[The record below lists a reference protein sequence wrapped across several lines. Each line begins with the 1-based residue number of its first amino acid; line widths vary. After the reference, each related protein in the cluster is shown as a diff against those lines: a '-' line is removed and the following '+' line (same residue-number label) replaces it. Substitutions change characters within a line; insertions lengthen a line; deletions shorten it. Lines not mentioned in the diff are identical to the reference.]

1 MEKIQSLTGMMDL
14 IENKANKANKA
25 DTANGIFYTEH
36 ILKDIFETYSISE
49 IRTPALEDSS
59 LFKRS
64 VGDTSDIVNKELYTF
79 MDKNDKSI
87 TLRPEGTASVIRSII
102 EKKIDNESN
111 KFWYLGP
118 MWRYERPQ
126 KGRYRQFSQ
135 AGVEILGYSEGI
147 AELEIV
153 SIICSIN
160 KALGI
165 ENSILKINH
174 LGDKESKEKYCNALK
189 NFLMPLSSKLD
200 EKDIQR
206 LNTNPLRVLDSK
218 NSETQEI
225 LKDAPKINDFLTD
238 QSLDL
243 LNLVK
248 NTFSKEC
255 NIEIDHTLV
264 RGLDYYTG
272 FVFEAVSS
280 DLGAQDAYLG
290 GGRYDD
296 LCKQLGGKDL
306 PAIGMAIGIERL
318 SLLTK
323 TYKKNRTLIS
333 FIIISSNL
341 ESKAYKIAH
350 NLRSINS
357 SIDIDVQLS
366 DGSLKSK
373 LRRANKDNAS
383 YAFIIGEDELK
394 SENIIVKS
402 LNDENSE
409 QIIMNISEIEN
420 FIQNI
425 K

>member
-14 IENKANKANKA
+14 IEDKANKA
-25 DTANGIFYTEH
+25 DTANGIFYTEN
-36 ILKDIFETYSISE
+36 ILKDIFETYSILE

-64 VGDTSDIVNKELYTF
+64 VGDTSDIVNKELYSFT
-79 MDKNDKSI
+79 DKNDKSI

-200 EKDIQR
+200 KKDIQR

-218 NSETQEI
+218 SSETQEI

-238 QSLDL
+238 QSIDL

-248 NTFSKEC
+248 NTFSEEC

-341 ESKAYKIAH
+341 EPKAYKIAH

>member
-14 IENKANKANKA
+14 IENKANKA

-64 VGDTSDIVNKELYTF
+64 VGDTSDIVNKELYSF

-135 AGVEILGYSEGI
+135 AGVEILGYTEGI

-218 NSETQEI
+218 SSETQEI
-225 LKDAPKINDFLTD
+225 LKNAPKINDFLTD
-238 QSLDL
+238 QSLNL

-248 NTFSKEC
+248 NTFSEEC

>member
-14 IENKANKANKA
+14 IANKSDKA
-25 DTANGIFYTEH
+25 DTANRIFYAEQM
-36 ILKDIFETYSISE
+36 LRDIFENYSISE
-49 IRTPALEDSS
+49 IRTPALENSS

-64 VGDTSDIVNKELYTF
+64 VGDTSDIVNKELYSF
-79 MDKNDKSI
+79 LDKYDRSI

-102 EKKIDNESN
+102 EKNIDNESN
-111 KFWYLGP
+111 KVWYLGP

-126 KGRYRQFSQ
+126 KGRYRQFNQ

-174 LGDKESKEKYCNALK
+174 LGDKESKQNYCDALK
-189 NFLMPLSSKLD
+189 DFLMPLSSNLD

-225 LKDAPKINDFLTD
+225 LKNAPKINDFLTD
-238 QSLDL
+238 QSLNL

-248 NTFSKEC
+248 NTFSEEC

-357 SIDIDVQLS
+357 SVDIDVQLS

-409 QIIMNISEIEN
+409 QVIMNISDIEN

>member
-14 IENKANKANKA
+14 IANKSDKA
-25 DTANGIFYTEH
+25 DTANRIFYAEQM
-36 ILKDIFETYSISE
+36 LRDIFENYSISE
-49 IRTPALEDSS
+49 IRTPALENSS

-64 VGDTSDIVNKELYTF
+64 VGDTSDIVNKELYSF
-79 MDKNDKSI
+79 LDKNDRSI

-126 KGRYRQFSQ
+126 KGRYRQFNQ

-174 LGDKESKEKYCNALK
+174 LGDKESKQNYCDALK
-189 NFLMPLSSKLD
+189 DFLMPLSSNLD

-225 LKDAPKINDFLTD
+225 LKNAPKINDFLTD
-238 QSLDL
+238 QSLNL

-248 NTFSKEC
+248 NTFSEEC

-357 SIDIDVQLS
+357 SVDIDVQLS

-373 LRRANKDNAS
+373 LRRANKDDAS
-383 YAFIIGEDELK
+383 YAFIIGEDELN

-409 QIIMNISEIEN
+409 QVIMNISDIEN

>member
-14 IENKANKANKA
+14 IANKSDKA
-25 DTANGIFYTEH
+25 DTANRIFYAEQM
-36 ILKDIFETYSISE
+36 LRDIFENYSISE
-49 IRTPALEDSS
+49 IRTPALENSS

-64 VGDTSDIVNKELYTF
+64 VGDTSDIVNKELYSF
-79 MDKNDKSI
+79 LDKNDRSI

-126 KGRYRQFSQ
+126 KGRYRQFNQ

-174 LGDKESKEKYCNALK
+174 LGDKESKEKYCSALK

-218 NSETQEI
+218 SSETQEI

-248 NTFSKEC
+248 NTFSEEC

-357 SIDIDVQLS
+357 SVDIDVQLS

-409 QIIMNISEIEN
+409 QVIMNISDIEN

>member
-14 IENKANKANKA
+14 IENKANKA

-64 VGDTSDIVNKELYTF
+64 VGDTSDIVNKELYSFT
-79 MDKNDKSI
+79 DKNDKSI

-200 EKDIQR
+200 KKDIQR

-218 NSETQEI
+218 SSETQEI

-248 NTFSKEC
+248 NTFSEEC

>member
-14 IENKANKANKA
+14 IENKANKA

-64 VGDTSDIVNKELYTF
+64 VGDTSDIVNKELYSF

-225 LKDAPKINDFLTD
+225 LKNAPKINDFLTD
-238 QSLDL
+238 QSLNL

-248 NTFSKEC
+248 NTFSEEC
-255 NIEIDHTLV
+255 NIKIDHTLV

-350 NLRSINS
+350 DLRSINS

>member
-14 IENKANKANKA
+14 IENKANKA

-64 VGDTSDIVNKELYTF
+64 VGDTSDIVNKELYSF

-174 LGDKESKEKYCNALK
+174 LGDKESKEKYCNSLK
-189 NFLMPLSSKLD
+189 NFLMPFSSKLD

-218 NSETQEI
+218 SSETQEI

-248 NTFSKEC
+248 NTFSEEC
-255 NIEIDHTLV
+255 NIKIDHTLV

-383 YAFIIGEDELK
+383 YAFIIGDDELK

-409 QIIMNISEIEN
+409 QIIMNILEIEN

>member
-14 IENKANKANKA
+14 IENKANKA

-64 VGDTSDIVNKELYTF
+64 VGDTSDIVNKELYSF

-218 NSETQEI
+218 SSETQEI

-248 NTFSKEC
+248 NTFSEEC
-255 NIEIDHTLV
+255 NIKIDHTLV

-383 YAFIIGEDELK
+383 YAFIIGDDELK

-409 QIIMNISEIEN
+409 QIIMNILEIEN

>member
-14 IENKANKANKA
+14 IANKSDKA
-25 DTANGIFYTEH
+25 DTANRIFYAEQM
-36 ILKDIFETYSISE
+36 LRDIFENYSISE
-49 IRTPALEDSS
+49 IRTPALENSS

-64 VGDTSDIVNKELYTF
+64 VGDTSDIVNKELYSF
-79 MDKNDKSI
+79 LDKNDRSI

-126 KGRYRQFSQ
+126 KGRYRQFNQ

-174 LGDKESKEKYCNALK
+174 LGDKESKQNYCDALK
-189 NFLMPLSSKLD
+189 DFLMPLSSNLD

-225 LKDAPKINDFLTD
+225 LKNAPKINDFLTD
-238 QSLDL
+238 QSLNL

-248 NTFSKEC
+248 NTFSEEC

-357 SIDIDVQLS
+357 SVDIDVQLS

-409 QIIMNISEIEN
+409 QVIMNISDIEN